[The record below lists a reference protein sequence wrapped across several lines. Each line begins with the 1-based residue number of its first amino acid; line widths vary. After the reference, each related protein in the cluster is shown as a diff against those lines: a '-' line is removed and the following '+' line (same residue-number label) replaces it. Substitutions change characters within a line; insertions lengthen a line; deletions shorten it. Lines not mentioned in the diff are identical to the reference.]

1 MKNFEFYNPVKIYF
15 GKDQI
20 SKLSTELLP
29 YKKIMLVYGKG
40 SIKANGVYQKIMT
53 ALEGKEVIEFSG
65 VEPNPA
71 YETLMQAVDIAKK
84 ENVDFLLA
92 AGGGSVIDGTKFI
105 AAAIKYDKGDPW
117 DMLSKYEKV
126 TDAVKLGAVLTLP
139 ATGSEMNSGA
149 VITRKSCNEK
159 LAFGSPLLFPVFSVL
174 DPETMYSLPDIQIAN
189 GIVDAFVHITEQYIT
204 YPDRA
209 AVQDAWAASLLKV
222 LINEGPKVLK
232 NRSDYDANAN
242 LMWAATMALNGL
254 LGAGVPTDW
263 STHMIG
269 HEITALYG
277 VDHAQTLAVVLP
289 GIMTVMKA
297 DKADKLIHYAENV
310 WGISGDGKDEVI
322 NAVIAKTEEFFV
334 SLGIKVKLSD
344 YNIPEDSIDL
354 ICKKLSDKKYVKLG
368 ENKNITPEIVEQ
380 VLTLRK

>member
-1 MKNFEFYNPVKIYF
+1 MNNFEFYNPVKIYF

-20 SKLSTELLP
+20 QKLSSELAS

-40 SIKANGVYQKIMT
+40 SIKANGVYQKIMK
-53 ALEGKEVIEFSG
+53 ALEGKPVIEFSG
-65 VEPNPA
+65 VEANPT
-71 YETLMQAVDIAKK
+71 YETLMQAVELAKK

-117 DMLSKYEKV
+117 DMLSKGKTF
-126 TDAVKLGAVLTLP
+126 TDAVKLGTVLTLP
-139 ATGSEMNSGA
+139 ATGSEMNAGA

-159 LAFGSPLLFPVFSVL
+159 LAFGSPLLYPVFSIL

-189 GIVDAFVHITEQYIT
+189 GIVDAFIHITEQYIT
-204 YPDRA
+204 YPANA

-222 LINEGPKVLK
+222 LIAEGPKVLE
-232 NRSDYDANAN
+232 NRHDYDANAN
-242 LMWAATMALNGL
+242 LMWAASMALNGL
-254 LGAGVPTDW
+254 IGTGVPADW

-277 VDHAQTLAVVLP
+277 VDHAQTLAIVLP
-289 GIMTVMKA
+289 AVLTVMK
-297 DKADKLIHYAENV
+297 DEKADKLLHFAEHV
-310 WGISGDGKDEVI
+310 WGIQGLDKNEVI
-322 NAVIAKTEEFFV
+322 EAAITATENFFI

-344 YNIPEDSIDL
+344 YDIPAEAIEL
-354 ICKKLSDKKYVKLG
+354 ICKKLEAKRYVKLG
-368 ENKNITPEIVEQ
+368 ENKNISPDVVAQI
-380 VLTLRK
+380 LKLRK

>member
-15 GKDQI
+15 GNDQI
-20 SKLSTELLP
+20 AKLTTELMP
-29 YKKIMLVYGKG
+29 YKKIMLVYGQG
-40 SIKANGVYQKIMT
+40 SIKKNGVYDKIMS
-53 ALEGKEVIEFSG
+53 AAKGKDIIEFCG
-65 VEPNPA
+65 VEPNPV
-71 YETLMQAVDIAKK
+71 YETLMKAVDIARK

-105 AAAIKYDKGDPW
+105 AAAIKYDKADPW

-126 TDAVKLGAVLTLP
+126 NDAVKFGSVLTLP

-159 LAFGSPLLFPVFSVL
+159 LAFGSPLLFPIFSVL

-204 YPDRA
+204 YQSA
-209 AVQDAWAASLLKV
+209 GAVQDAWASSLLRV
-222 LINEGPKVLK
+222 LINEGPKVLA
-232 NRSDYDANAN
+232 NRTDYDANAN

-254 LGAGVPTDW
+254 LSAGVPSDW

-277 VDHAQTLAVVLP
+277 VDHAQTLAIVLP
-289 GIMTVMKA
+289 GVLTIMQDEKEE
-297 DKADKLIHYAENV
+297 KLLHFAKNV
-310 WGISGDGKDEVI
+310 WGIHGIDKNEVI
-322 NAVIAKTEEFFV
+322 SAAIAKTEEFFI
-334 SLGIKVKLSD
+334 SLGIKTQLSD
-344 YNIPEDSIDL
+344 YNIPEEGIDL
-354 ICKKLSDKKYVKLG
+354 ICKKLNDKKYIKLG
-368 ENKNITPEIVEQ
+368 ENKNISPEVVKEILE
-380 VLTLRK
+380 LRK

>member
-15 GKDQI
+15 GKDQV

-53 ALEGKEVIEFSG
+53 ALEGKDVIEFSG

-71 YETLMQAVDIAKK
+71 YETLMQAVNLAKK

-105 AAAIKYDKGDPW
+105 AAAIKYEKEDPW

-297 DKADKLIHYAENV
+297 EKADKLIHYAENV
-310 WGISGDGKDEVI
+310 WGISGAGKDEVI

-354 ICKKLSDKKYVKLG
+354 ICKKLAGKKYVKLG
-368 ENKNITPEIVEQ
+368 ENKNITPEIVKQ

>member
-15 GKDQI
+15 GNDQI
-20 SKLSTELLP
+20 QKISSELDK
-29 YKKIMLVYGKG
+29 YQKIMLVYGKG
-40 SIKANGVYQKIMT
+40 SIKSNGIYDKIMT
-53 ALEGKEVIEFSG
+53 ALNGKQIVEFSG
-65 VEPNPA
+65 VEPNPT
-71 YETLMQAVDIAKK
+71 YETLMRAVELAKK

-105 AAAIKYDKGDPW
+105 AAAIKYNQGDPW
-117 DMLSKYEKV
+117 DILTKYTKIS
-126 TDAVKLGAVLTLP
+126 DAVKLGTILTLP

-174 DPETMYSLPDIQIAN
+174 DPESMYSLPDIQISN

-204 YPDRA
+204 YPSDG
-209 AVQDAWAASLLKV
+209 AVQDAWASSLLKV
-222 LINEGPKVLK
+222 LISEGPKVLS
-232 NRSDYDANAN
+232 NRNDYNANAN

-254 LGAGVPTDW
+254 LSAGVPSDW

-277 VDHAQTLAVVLP
+277 VDHAQTLAIVLP
-289 GIMTVMKA
+289 AVLTIMKEE
-297 DKADKLIHYAENV
+297 KADKLLHFAQNV
-310 WGISGDGKDEVI
+310 WGIYGEDRDD
-322 NAVIAKTEEFFV
+322 VIAAAITRTEEFFI

-344 YNIPEDSIDL
+344 YNIPIEGIDL
-354 ICKKLSDKKYVKLG
+354 ICKKLSDKKYTKLG
-368 ENKNITPEIVEQ
+368 ENKNISPEVVKQILE
-380 VLTLRK
+380 LRK